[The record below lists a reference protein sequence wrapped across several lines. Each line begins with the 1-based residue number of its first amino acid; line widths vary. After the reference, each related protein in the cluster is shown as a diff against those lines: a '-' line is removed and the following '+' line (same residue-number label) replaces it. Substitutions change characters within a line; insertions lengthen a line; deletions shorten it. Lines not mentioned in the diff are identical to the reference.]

1 MEGPLPNTQCYSE
14 YIRCLN
20 YWVDGRGGWWW
31 FTKLWRRKALAFIW
45 LTTGTPVRRF
55 HAVSSNSHKFFP
67 MYSKVSYHSWTAGF
81 FSLIF
86 MCTHKGKQSLEK
98 ERKILEKKKHV
109 SVLWVVL
116 CLRSRAV
123 KHCLRLSK
131 MSVTA
136 VNMNWTTSS
145 APTLLYS
152 SEEELNATLLYINSS
167 STITT
172 YFNSSDVV
180 ATNALDSLM
189 NVLIAMVLVILIL
202 TTAIG
207 KWIKINTLPRRWI
220 TVGSSFVSG

>member
-1 MEGPLPNTQCYSE
+1 
-14 YIRCLN
+14 
-20 YWVDGRGGWWW
+20 
-31 FTKLWRRKALAFIW
+31 
-45 LTTGTPVRRF
+45 
-55 HAVSSNSHKFFP
+55 
-67 MYSKVSYHSWTAGF
+67 
-81 FSLIF
+81 
-86 MCTHKGKQSLEK
+86 
-98 ERKILEKKKHV
+98 
-109 SVLWVVL
+109 
-116 CLRSRAV
+116 
-123 KHCLRLSK
+123 

-220 TVGSSFVSG
+220 TVGSSSVSG